1 MAKRTLKI
9 GRQVRGFQIDRQ
21 TIDKEKRTIP
31 LSFSSEEPIERWFGM
46 EILDHSPDAVNL
58 QRLKKGGALLMDHDT
73 KDQVGVIEDVSIDVD
88 RKGRAVVRFGRSAK
102 AETIFTDVLEGI
114 RQNVSVGYQIDELIL
129 EKEEKDK
136 PPVYR
141 AARWTPYEISLV
153 SVPADITVGVGRQ
166 ENSEGEG
173 REFTINVPEEKQEQ
187 KPKEERKMP
196 EPIIEI
202 NEAREKAKKEEQART
217 AELLAIGKAHN
228 CAELAEKCITE
239 SRSVDEMK
247 TAVLERL
254 SKKPP
259 IDTNL
264 DPSKKE
270 QKQYSYARAMAA
282 AIGMADGKQ
291 EKTFEIEIS
300 NEIRKNLP
308 LNSRDHGGIFVP
320 LQTRAGLDS
329 KTATAGAEFVY
340 TEFGGELIELLR
352 SKAVVAALG
361 ARIRTGLSSPISFP
375 RLTSEGAASWV
386 AENPGSDVAEAD
398 DVTETVTL
406 TPKSLTRTTSISRQL
421 IVQSIVDAEADIR
434 DSISNAIALAIDQAG
449 IHGTGANNQPQGI
462 YYASNVNAKA
472 MGGVPTFGKL
482 VDMVTEVATDNAIL
496 GNLGF
501 VTTPGMAGKLLQTL
515 VASSAGSAMIWSG
528 TILEGIVAGYK
539 AMASNQIKS
548 TLGGGSEHGI
558 VFGNWTDL
566 LVGMFGGIEITVDP
580 YRLKKQA
587 MVEYTIFGMADVM
600 LRHPQSFCKAT
611 GATIV

>member
-1 MAKRTLKI
+1 MGQRTFKI
-9 GRQVRGFQIDRQ
+9 GRQIRGFQIDRQ

-46 EILDHSPDAVNL
+46 EILDHSPSAVNL

-375 RLTSEGAASWV
+375 RKTSEGAASWV

-398 DVTETVTL
+398 DATETVTL

-449 IHGTGANNQPQGI
+449 IHGTGSNNQPQGI

-566 LVGMFGGIEITVDP
+566 LIGIFGVLEITIDP
-580 YRLKKQA
+580 FRLKKQA

>member
-46 EILDHSPDAVNL
+46 EILDHSPSAVNL

-375 RLTSEGAASWV
+375 RKTSEGAASWV

-566 LVGMFGGIEITVDP
+566 LIGIFGALEITIDP
-580 YRLKKQA
+580 FRLKKQA

>member
-46 EILDHSPDAVNL
+46 EILDHSPAAVNL

-136 PPVYR
+136 PSVYR

-352 SKAVVAALG
+352 NKAVVAALG